1 MNKNVNIAIVGLG
14 QIGIYLYNELNIK
27 KSEIHKKTGKRIKIV
42 AISAK
47 NKNKKR
53 RFSISK
59 KIFYK
64 NPLKIFEKEKIDILF
79 ECIGSSDGISK
90 MLVEKALKNKVN
102 VITPN
107 KALISKHG
115 DNLAK
120 LAEKN
125 KVNLEFEASVAG
137 GIPILRTIKE
147 GLATNKINKVYGIL
161 NGTTNYILSE
171 MENTNEAFDKV
182 LQKAQKLGFAEPG
195 NPKLDLNGFDA
206 FAKIRILSALSFN
219 GKISKNKCIMEGI
232 ENIKLEDIKIVNQ
245 LGLRIKLLGIS
256 EIIDGKLFETV
267 HPSLVSKKTYIGN
280 VNGVMNAVITEG
292 IPVGQSVLQGEGAG
306 PGPTSSSL
314 LSDLMSILRG
324 NIKFPFGISSKKR
337 KSIKPFDT
345 NNYTNSLYLRFEVKD
360 KQGVLS
366 SITNRLAKFKIS
378 VDRIIQTPDK
388 KNKKARIII
397 ITHKTKEIDAKKC
410 LSIFKNNKNILKFPT
425 LIRLYNYWKFIL
437 KYLKSYF
444 LFFL

>member
-90 MLVEKALKNKVN
+90 KLVEKALKNKVN

-171 MENTNEAFDKV
+171 MENTNESFDKV
-182 LQKAQKLGFAEPG
+182 LQKAQKLGFAEPE

-232 ENIKLEDIKIVNQ
+232 ENIKLEDIKIVNH

-425 LIRLYNYWKFIL
+425 LIRLYN
-437 KYLKSYF
+437 
-444 LFFL
+444 